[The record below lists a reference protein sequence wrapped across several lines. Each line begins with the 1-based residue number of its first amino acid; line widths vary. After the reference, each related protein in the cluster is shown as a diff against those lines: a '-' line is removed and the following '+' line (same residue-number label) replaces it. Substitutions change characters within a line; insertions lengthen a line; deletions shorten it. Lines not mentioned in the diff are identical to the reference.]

1 MVIEKMDSVIRGFK
15 NVFRSPVKTIGIVL
29 ILSLSM
35 TVALVMLMA
44 NQIIGQRIGDVK
56 GNIGNIITVTPKGI
70 FGFEGGGEL
79 LEEKD
84 VEPISSFDHVTL
96 VSSSLRARP
105 SSTDL
110 ESAVEPGSF
119 GERFGPRMGR
129 EGAFVSV
136 NTTGTNLIGSL
147 PSASALGMEISLV
160 EGRYFN
166 SDDSDKQVAILGK
179 ELAEKNNLKI
189 GSTFEMEEKKFEV
202 VGIFDS
208 GILFANNALYLP
220 LKTTQKIFDL
230 GGDLSEV
237 QVTVDNISNVDGVVN
252 EIKEMLGDGA
262 DVASE
267 LDRFSAALTPL
278 ESISQITEVA
288 VIGSL
293 VAGIVI
299 IFFSM
304 LITVRQRLK
313 EIGILKAIGASSRHL
328 VVQFVTETMTVSF
341 FAAILAVGLSFLAG
355 DAIVGGL
362 VQQPTG
368 GVQGGLARMA
378 GRVFFGDLESLQIF
392 NLEILGYAL
401 LIAIGIG
408 ILGSVIPA
416 LVASRLKPVEV
427 IRLE

>member
-1 MVIEKMDSVIRGFK
+1 MDSVIRGFK

-44 NQIIGQRIGDVK
+44 NQIIGQRIEDVK
-56 GNIGNIITVTPKGI
+56 GTIGNIITVTPKGI

-84 VEPISSFDHVTL
+84 VEPISSFNHVTL

-147 PSASALGMEISLV
+147 PSTSALGMEISLV

-220 LKTTQKIFDL
+220 LKATQKIFDL
-230 GGDLSEV
+230 GGDISEV

-267 LDRFSAALTPL
+267 LDRFSVALTPL

-328 VVQFVTETMTVSF
+328 VVQFVTETMTVSL
-341 FAAILAVGLSFLAG
+341 FAAILAVVLSFLAG

-378 GRVFFGDLESLQIF
+378 GRMFFGDLESLQIF
-392 NLEILGYAL
+392 NLAILGYAL

-416 LVASRLKPVEV
+416 LIASRLKPVEV